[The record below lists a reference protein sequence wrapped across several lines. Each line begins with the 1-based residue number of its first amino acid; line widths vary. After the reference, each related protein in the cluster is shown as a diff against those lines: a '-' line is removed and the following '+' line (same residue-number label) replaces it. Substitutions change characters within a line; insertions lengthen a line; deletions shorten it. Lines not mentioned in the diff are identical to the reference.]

1 MGLFDYFRHRRER
14 ESAVPE
20 SREVSPPSTQVSPL
34 ADGGAAEAQK
44 QMADA
49 GMDLGQIA
57 QIGQMIAEA
66 ARSGNVQIQH
76 GDPQAIELDAAQTI
90 DLGGSGLREEILG
103 ILEQHGV
110 DPDPASPQEI
120 DASTDAGDAAAD
132 PRRDRAPGRRPRRLD
147 AGRRR
152 GSRRALACPPPRP

>member
-90 DLGGSGLREEILG
+90 DFGGSGLREEILG

-120 DASTDAGDAAAD
+120 DASTM
-132 PRRDRAPGRRPRRLD
+132 PEMQQQILD
-147 AGRRR
+147 AIARQGVDLGAWMPDGGEGADGR
-152 GSRRALACPPPRP
+152 